1 MPRLELP
8 GTIKAMTTF
17 RLLRQTNRSS
27 RFAQV
32 TVEVAASSRSEVEV
46 TAVAVDGHRR
56 EAELG
61 ARWALRGLPSASRV
75 TVTDVVITEVGTSVG
90 DVYEATACA
99 VWQALRVEHPV
110 PYVGFSDPEMV
121 ASWLKSMVGRR
132 LDAVT
137 EARHWY
143 GGRREPDA
151 ESLLHAW
158 LFFEYAMPVGVH
170 GSGDQLL
177 LAKENP
183 YRSYDMDE
191 YGETRVGPARRPD
204 VLSRFIGA
212 RLTDGA
218 VLLGH
223 DGDAVSAGVLLRFE
237 NADLVIGT
245 LGGDRRSCSASLQS
259 AIEVA
264 GMADRYPPAVDGRLT
279 CDSRLAAS
287 LSRSTG
293 IPLPPGSGHLY
304 PRRCRHTGSTWTAS
318 AIQ

>member
-1 MPRLELP
+1 
-8 GTIKAMTTF
+8 MTTF

-46 TAVAVDGHRR
+46 TAVAVDEHRR

-61 ARWALRGLPSASRV
+61 ARWALRGLPAAARV
-75 TVTDVVITEVGTSVG
+75 TVTDVVITEVDTSVG
-90 DVYEATACA
+90 DVYEATAHA

-143 GGRREPDA
+143 EGRREPDA

-158 LFFEYAMPVGVH
+158 LFFEYAVPVGLN
-170 GSGDQLL
+170 GRGDQLL
-177 LAKENP
+177 LAKEDP

-191 YGETRVGPARRPD
+191 HGETRVGPARRPD
-204 VLSRFIGA
+204 VLSGFTGA

-218 VLLGH
+218 VILGH
-223 DGDAVSAGVLLRFE
+223 DGDAVCAGLVLRFE
-237 NADLVIGT
+237 NGDLVIGT
-245 LGGDRRSCSASLQS
+245 LGDEWVLAVGSVPAAAAHYWAVQPFVRS
-259 AIEVA
+259 
-264 GMADRYPPAVDGRLT
+264 G
-279 CDSRLAAS
+279 
-287 LSRSTG
+287 
-293 IPLPPGSGHLY
+293 
-304 PRRCRHTGSTWTAS
+304 CR
-318 AIQ
+318 